1 MATDINF
8 PKPGMGIDEGTLVAW
23 HKKVG
28 DTVTEGE
35 LIAEIETAK
44 SVLDIEASV
53 DGVLSQIF
61 VEEGATIP
69 VNTSLGQI
77 D

>member
-28 DTVTEGE
+28 DTVTQGE

-44 SVLDIEASV
+44 STLEIEAPV
-53 DGVLSQIF
+53 DGALIRIL
-61 VEEGATIP
+61 VEEGEEIQ
-69 VNTSLGQI
+69 VNTSLGVI
-77 D
+77 E

>member
-8 PKPGMGIDEGTLVAW
+8 AKPGMGTDEGTLVVW

-28 DTVTEGE
+28 DPVTQGE

-44 SVLDIEASV
+44 STLEIEAPV
-53 DGVLSQIF
+53 DGTLSCIS
-61 VEEGATIP
+61 VEEGETIP
-69 VNTSLGQI
+69 VNSSLGII